1 MLQKRAPNLIELNIS
16 KIKNLELP
24 CSILLN
30 LESLSLK
37 DVSKIKFLNSE
48 ENISLNK
55 LKHLYLNNISFNKK
69 NKIKINLNNLK
80 YLDVRI
86 IEQDGDDE
94 DCEFDNDNNKA
105 GFNKEKTLENLI
117 TIFDFQFLSVFNI
130 ETNISENEEEKEDE
144 NEDEED
150 EDEEDEDVL
159 EKYQDLQNDFN
170 NPKKL
175 FDKKYLE
182 SYDYFNF
189 EIWYEYYT
197 ISGAAEFNERFK
209 YNYFFAKTKGNK
221 YLFKTEFACFGNI
234 NGDISEEIIKEIR
247 YCNEINYDNYYFINN
262 EAEISG
268 NNYKEENIDY
278 EKINCLK
285 IVSKNEM
292 NSNELIDRLEL
303 FKENENRLETISI
316 DDLDLDNIKLD
327 SFLNT
332 LKKFHNLKC
341 FYITNECLFQDNKL
355 LISLL
360 TGLSKI
366 KTLFEIRI
374 AKKGELKLS
383 QNDKKKFLRYCLI
396 HF

>member
-1 MLQKRAPNLIELNIS
+1 MLKKSPPNLIELNILNV
-16 KIKNLELP
+16 KNLELP

-37 DVSKIKFLNSE
+37 DVSKIKFLSNE

-55 LKHLYLNNISFNKK
+55 MKHLYLNNISFNKK

-117 TIFDFQFLSVFNI
+117 SIFDFQFLSIFNI
-130 ETNISENEEEKEDE
+130 EPNISENEEEKKDE

-182 SYDYFNF
+182 NYDYFNF
-189 EIWYEYYT
+189 KIMNEYY
-197 ISGAAEFNERFK
+197 IINEAAEF
-209 YNYFFAKTKGNK
+209 
-221 YLFKTEFACFGNI
+221 
-234 NGDISEEIIKEIR
+234 
-247 YCNEINYDNYYFINN
+247 
-262 EAEISG
+262 
-268 NNYKEENIDY
+268 
-278 EKINCLK
+278 
-285 IVSKNEM
+285 
-292 NSNELIDRLEL
+292 
-303 FKENENRLETISI
+303 
-316 DDLDLDNIKLD
+316 
-327 SFLNT
+327 
-332 LKKFHNLKC
+332 
-341 FYITNECLFQDNKL
+341 
-355 LISLL
+355 
-360 TGLSKI
+360 SKI
-366 KTLFEIRI
+366 
-374 AKKGELKLS
+374 
-383 QNDKKKFLRYCLI
+383 
-396 HF
+396 